1 MLLGTNSLTVWDR
14 WGKLRQTFPLSMI
27 FAKTKRSTPLCPY
40 ISLYKI
46 RRHWAEDVSSGC
58 AEGELMLN
66 NTGFWVVLM
75 HMCVSS
81 EESLSL
87 IGLTVWIKGDKHWE
101 RGLLQELEHH

>member
-1 MLLGTNSLTVWDR
+1 M
-14 WGKLRQTFPLSMI
+14 GKTKADFPL
-27 FAKTKRSTPLCPY
+27 KHDLCKDKKKHPY
-40 ISLYKI
+40 ISSYKI